1 MNYYYPPFTNDT
13 NLCTIIDNDTDIQ
26 RNNCDN
32 IGIYIEVKTKTFS
45 NSYSASPNGYIK
57 DLYVNNTAIYTPTIS
72 YKK

>member
-45 NSYSASPNGYIK
+45 SN
-57 DLYVNNTAIYTPTIS
+57 LYTNNIL
-72 YKK
+72 